1 MLKGGSRHSLKS
13 ERTKSLESSRPRD
26 SAPETVNEMETAVL
40 LRKECCILPSYFR
53 LPLVPGALRRR
64 KRRAL
69 YIRMG
74 AGDFSTG
81 KWNPA
86 KAFATLGA

>member
-1 MLKGGSRHSLKS
+1 MLKAGSRHSLKS
-13 ERTKSLESSRPRD
+13 ERTKSLESVRSRGSVRG
-26 SAPETVNEMETAVL
+26 TVNEMETAIL

-53 LPLVPGALRRR
+53 LPPVPGTLRRR
-64 KRRAL
+64 KWRAL
-69 YIRMG
+69 YIRTG

>member
-13 ERTKSLESSRPRD
+13 ERTKSLESARPR
-26 SAPETVNEMETAVL
+26 SWARETVNEMETAVL
-40 LRKECCILPSYFR
+40 LHKKRCILPSYFC
-53 LPLVPGALRRR
+53 LPPVPGSPRRR
-64 KRRAL
+64 KPRAL
-69 YIRMG
+69 YMRTG
-74 AGDFSTG
+74 ADDFSTG

>member
-1 MLKGGSRHSLKS
+1 MLKDGTRHSLKS
-13 ERTKSLESSRPRD
+13 ERTKSLESPRPRD

-40 LRKECCILPSYFR
+40 LRKKCCILPSYFR
-53 LPLVPGALRRR
+53 LPPVPGALRRR

-74 AGDFSTG
+74 ASGFSTG